1 MMQRSTAAPS
11 VQPTGQRANGMNC
24 PVCRM
29 FIPISISHLLYDGG
43 ITCPHCGLMMTVN
56 RSQSKQALDALKKVE
71 DATRKVRETESF
83 KR

>member
-1 MMQRSTAAPS
+1 
-11 VQPTGQRANGMNC
+11 
-24 PVCRM
+24 
-29 FIPISISHLLYDGG
+29 
-43 ITCPHCGLMMTVN
+43 MMTVN